1 MVAQNDPPA
10 VMLAAA
16 LLSRDAGEGHVC
28 LPLSRLSGDEALS
41 GKAGE
46 IRDRLLA
53 EAGAPEDWPALLLA
67 SSAVSCGDAPAPM
80 ILCGDRLYL
89 NRMWRNELTVARF
102 FNEANR
108 VLEMDE
114 ARLASTLNALFPAT
128 GETDWQK
135 VAAAVALTR
144 RISVISGGPGTGKT
158 TTVAK
163 LLAALIQID
172 DSPRCR
178 IRLAAPT
185 GKAAARLTESLG
197 AALRKLPLTD
207 AQKALIPTE
216 ASTLHRLLGA
226 QPGSQRMRYHAGN
239 PLHLDVLVV
248 DEASMIDLPMMSRL
262 IDALPAHGRV
272 IFLGDRDQLAS
283 VEAGRCW
290 GYLRLGELGLHC
302 RAGAGADPADRFA
315 GAGGRGGY
323 RWRAERQL
331 VPAAKELSLRQ
342 SLRHRSLARA
352 VNAGARAEVK
362 ATLRQPFDDIALHPL
377 STTEEYEAMLGAA
390 QQGYE
395 RYLQLRR
402 ERAEPQAML
411 AAFSE
416 FQLLCALRE
425 GPYGVS
431 GVNERLEQRLNRQR
445 AIALPRHSRWYDGRP
460 IMISRND
467 SALGLFNGDI
477 GIALE
482 RNGELRVWFLMPD
495 GTIKSVQ
502 PSRLPEHD
510 TAWAMTVH
518 KSQGSEFEHAALILP
533 ARSVP
538 LVTRELVYT
547 AITRAKQRLSLYAD
561 EQVLSQ
567 AIVTRTERRSGLAEI
582 FAGREAPER
591 PHPGDGKCC
600 SPLPGM
606 AEKSVAEDQGDEP
619 EHRYRVHGA
628 KADCRAAGQRWGVEQ
643 RATKITS
650 EEMRT
655 FMPDVRA
662 SRNNIAMAAPSA
674 A

>member
-1 MVAQNDPPA
+1 MTFEQLLLAAVEQRLLRPLDVQFALMVAQNDPPA
-10 VMLAAA
+10 VKLAAA

-53 EAGAPEDWPALLLA
+53 EAGAPEDWPGLLLA

-163 LLAALIQID
+163 LLAALIQIE

-248 DEASMIDLPMMSRL
+248 DEASMIDLTMMSRL
-262 IDALPAHGRV
+262 IDALPPHARV
-272 IFLGDRDQLAS
+272 VFLGDRDQLAS
-283 VEAGRCW
+283 VEAGAVLGDICTYASY
-290 GYLRLGELGLHC
+290 GYTPARAQELARLTGCSLEPDHTPI
-302 RAGAGADPADRFA
+302 AGALRDSLCLLQKSYRF
-315 GAGGRGGY
+315 GSDSGIG
-323 RWRAERQL
+323 QL
-331 VPAAKELSLRQ
+331 AA
-342 SLRHRSLARA
+342 A
-352 VNAGARAEVK
+352 VNRGDRH
-362 ATLRQPFDDIALHPL
+362 ATRTVFDGTFTDIEKKSLQ
-377 STTEEYEAMLGAA
+377 SGEEY
-390 QQGYE
+390 
-395 RYLQLRR
+395 
-402 ERAEPQAML
+402 QAML
-411 AAFSE
+411 EEALQGYQHFLSCVQQRSQPGQVIAAFGE
-416 FQLLCALRE
+416 YQLLCALRE
-425 GPYGVS
+425 GPFGVA
-431 GVNERLEQRLNRQR
+431 GLNDRLEQLLVQKRKINRQQ
-445 AIALPRHSRWYDGRP
+445 HSRWYEGRP
-460 IMISRND
+460 VMISRND

-477 GIALE
+477 GIALD
-482 RNGELRVWFLMPD
+482 RGNGLRVWFQLPD
-495 GTIKSVQ
+495 GSVKSVQ
-502 PSRLPEHD
+502 PSRLPEHE

-518 KSQGSEFEHAALILP
+518 KSQGSEFNHAALILP
-533 ARSVP
+533 TQLSPV
-538 LVTRELVYT
+538 VTRELVYT
-547 AITRAKQRLSLYAD
+547 AITRARQRLSLYAD
-561 EQVLSQ
+561 ERVLSQ
-567 AIVTRTERRSGLAEI
+567 AIATRTERRSGLSVI
-582 FAGREAPER
+582 FE
-591 PHPGDGKCC
+591 
-600 SPLPGM
+600 
-606 AEKSVAEDQGDEP
+606 SV
-619 EHRYRVHGA
+619 
-628 KADCRAAGQRWGVEQ
+628 
-643 RATKITS
+643 
-650 EEMRT
+650 
-655 FMPDVRA
+655 
-662 SRNNIAMAAPSA
+662 
-674 A
+674 